1 METGESETNIVKPKF
16 IEDKKKKA
24 RNGSNRPG
32 GIDKFFTPDKCITK
46 PYKSEF
52 GEAIATGKIPLAS
65 PEQEG
70 DSADPD
76 LKRKAQESPVVSPES
91 KPLSKKDSR
100 TSGIPK
106 GNPKTGP
113 K

>member
-1 METGESETNIVKPKF
+1 M
-16 IEDKKKKA
+16 
-24 RNGSNRPG
+24 
-32 GIDKFFTPDKCITK
+32 
-46 PYKSEF
+46 
-52 GEAIATGKIPLAS
+52 ATGRIPLAS

-76 LKRKAQESPVVSPES
+76 HKRKAQESPVVIPDS

-106 GNPKTGP
+106 GNPITGP